1 MAQMGVK
8 MPINTETKNLDQRGQ
23 TTEGKQLSPPKPN
36 ISFHLLTAANGSL
49 HIPNIEKTPSSTDFL
64 FQK

>member
-8 MPINTETKNLDQRGQ
+8 MPINTKTKNLDQSGQ
-23 TTEGKQLSPPKPN
+23 TTKEKH
-36 ISFHLLTAANGSL
+36 FHLLTAANGSL
-49 HIPNIEKTPSSTDFL
+49 HIPKTEKTPSSTDFL